1 MSDSHPGSTA
11 NYVNASFCII
21 QVNGQNVVGV
31 KDKDISS
38 IIEEGGQIVT
48 VTVIPNFLYQHMM
61 KK

>member
-1 MSDSHPGSTA
+1 
-11 NYVNASFCII
+11 
-21 QVNGQNVVGV
+21 VNGQNVVGV